1 MPYILQEE
9 KYMERGWITFQL
21 PPTTIC
27 DPLSR
32 QPSLTRGMDDI
43 VLHNHFI
50 VEVGVALK
58 EQSDLAAIMATSEF
72 LNLPGKSG

>member
-9 KYMERGWITFQL
+9 KYVERGWITFQL
-21 PPTTIC
+21 PLTTIC
-27 DPLSR
+27 DPLTR
-32 QPSLTRGMDDI
+32 QLSLTHDMDDI

-58 EQSDLAAIMATSEF
+58 EQSDFAAIMVTSEF
-72 LNLPGKSG
+72 LNLPGKSR